1 MPNERY
7 DLTRIGV
14 SKPCGM
20 RRGFFLSSRKN
31 RITLWYENYRK
42 I

>member
-20 RRGFFLSSRKN
+20 RRGFFCHHG
-31 RITLWYENYRK
+31 K
-42 I
+42 IE